1 MSLFRKA
8 RPQQKEFPLKI
19 DVLNY
24 SPAAYWVPQVWVE
37 FLSSIEGRMKGVLA
51 QTSPDELNAGM
62 FDALIEAALREARAS
77 VLRQKMDHLSTIHHD
92 QKVLEGELAEVRALR
107 QDLGGALDEVLQQLA
122 ECGVHATTQTDCRR
136 NQDEQPFSVRLG
148 RTPPADAT
156 G

>member
-24 SPAAYWVPQVWVE
+24 SHAAYWVPQAWVE

-77 VLRQKMDHLSTIHHD
+77 VLRQKIT
-92 QKVLEGELAEVRALR
+92 
-107 QDLGGALDEVLQQLA
+107 
-122 ECGVHATTQTDCRR
+122 
-136 NQDEQPFSVRLG
+136 
-148 RTPPADAT
+148 
-156 G
+156 